1 MEFAVGG
8 PLHGLQLKGGH
19 LAPFVRIC

>member
-8 PLHGLQLKGGH
+8 PLHGLQLKRRH
-19 LAPFVRIC
+19 FAPFVRIC

>member
-1 MEFAVGG
+1 MELAVGG
-8 PLHGLQLKGGH
+8 PLHGLQLKGCH